1 MENSV
6 KNQAVTVSHL
16 KSLYQF
22 AVFGETW
29 PYAKKNSIIAQFS
42 LDILQIWYWELFLEG
57 LGVPDHTH
65 TNELNWIDVF
75 VYA

>member
-1 MENSV
+1 M
-6 KNQAVTVSHL
+6 Q
-16 KSLYQF
+16 
-22 AVFGETW
+22 
-29 PYAKKNSIIAQFS
+29 KNSIIAQLS

-57 LGVPDHTH
+57 PGVPDHTH